1 LGGAGGGRILEL
13 MTIVEE
19 RMAGLGPDCLMVET
33 DSQGRISSLD
43 TLEAAIPEKEE
54 SDVAGEETTEGV
66 RLSEEEVVVGVEDW
80 KEEGEVDPSGMVV
93 VVEVR
98 KEDE

>member
-1 LGGAGGGRILEL
+1 MGGAGGGRILEL

-19 RMAGLGPDCLMVET
+19 KMAGLGPDCLMVET

-54 SDVAGEETTEGV
+54 SDVAGEETTECV
-66 RLSEEEVVVGVEDW
+66 RLSEEEDW

-93 VVEVR
+93 VEVR